1 MVSSVRCWIQP
12 SRMESDGKFEV
23 ILLHLS
29 LTSGNRSFP
38 GFDSCWGWFQWC
50 LGQLLANLPHHPI
63 CRLCVYRSFS
73 SKTFHGQFSRCSF
86 FLHKSD
92 AQRPSLKWWEAYIVC
107 DPDPTGSLRT
117 WFKDV
122 PCMSISGIFTSLQS
136 SGTTAAEFLSMF
148 SLNWSIMALLV
159 GWSSVKVSVT
169 AQCKLIQLRCSDWW
183 YWMRVYRYRLS
194 RCF

>member
-1 MVSSVRCWIQP
+1 
-12 SRMESDGKFEV
+12 MESDGKFEV

-86 FLHKSD
+86 FLHKSC
-92 AQRPSLKWWEAYIVC
+92 PKTEPEMMGGLH
-107 DPDPTGSLRT
+107 SLRSRSN
-117 WFKDV
+117 WFAKNV
-122 PCMSISGIFTSLQS
+122 IQGCSLYEHFRYIYFTAKQWYNGGGVFINVFSQLKHNGFTGRLVKRESLRHC
-136 SGTTAAEFLSMF
+136 SM
-148 SLNWSIMALLV
+148 WTH
-159 GWSSVKVSVT
+159 SVKVF
-169 AQCKLIQLRCSDWW
+169 
-183 YWMRVYRYRLS
+183 RLVVLDAGL
-194 RCF
+194 